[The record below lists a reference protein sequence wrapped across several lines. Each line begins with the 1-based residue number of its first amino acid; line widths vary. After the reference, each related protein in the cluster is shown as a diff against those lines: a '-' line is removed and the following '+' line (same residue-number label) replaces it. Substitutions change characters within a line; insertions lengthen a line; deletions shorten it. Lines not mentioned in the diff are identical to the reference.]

1 MLKLKRQAVKL
12 LEENRQLTVKYT
24 ENFKFNKEN
33 FEFSDGGEDDYQAPG
48 MPLEPSEDTLNL
60 VHSFSDISR
69 RLKDNANST
78 LLFRESIIENGSVG
92 KSRTSMR
99 YARAGNSSIENDN
112 KNATE
117 QKILNQLNK
126 RSMNGFLSPGEDKL
140 GRIMGT
146 QLKFDSNEKKS
157 VENGKMVSQQNF
169 KKSRGNFSNIS
180 INKNLVQNQP
190 FQKNLIN
197 EFRNMTSAKK
207 MPHRH

>member
-1 MLKLKRQAVKL
+1 MD
-12 LEENRQLTVKYT
+12 ENRQLKIKYT

-33 FEFSDGGEDDYQAPG
+33 FDFSDNVEDDYRVQG
-48 MPLEPSEDTLNL
+48 MLIEASDDASNL
-60 VHSFSDISR
+60 VNSFSDISR
-69 RLKDNANST
+69 RLKNNQNSILLFKESLIENNST
-78 LLFRESIIENGSVG
+78 S

-99 YARAGNSSIENDN
+99 YGRIDDGSIGTKT

-126 RSMNGFLSPGEDKL
+126 RSANGFLSPGDDKL
-140 GRIMGT
+140 NRIMGT
-146 QLKFDSNEKKS
+146 HLKFDSNEKNS
-157 VENGKMVSQQNF
+157 IENDKMVSQQNF

-197 EFRNMTSAKK
+197 EFRNLTSAKK
-207 MPHRH
+207 MPNRY

>member
-1 MLKLKRQAVKL
+1 M
-12 LEENRQLTVKYT
+12 EENRELRVKYT

-33 FEFSDGGEDDYQAPG
+33 FDFSDCAEDYSP
-48 MPLEPSEDTLNL
+48 MRLRLEPSEDTLNL

-69 RLKDNANST
+69 RIRDKDNST
-78 LLFRESIIENGSVG
+78 VLFKESIIENNSVS

-99 YARAGNSSIENDN
+99 YARIAGSSIENDN

-146 QLKFDSNEKKS
+146 QLKFDSNEKQS
-157 VENGKMVSQQNF
+157 VENDKMVSQQNF

-180 INKNLVQNQP
+180 INKNLVANQP

-197 EFRNMTSAKK
+197 EFRNLTSAKK
-207 MPHRH
+207 MPHRQH